1 MYQLFKSKHYSIQPK
16 RQSEHSG
23 LRFDASSLAIIAIVF
38 QTSLASQNHVV
49 ELLFRGEKA
58 SEPDVRFNDFP
69 INTTRSAVLDN
80 LGHQVINDSVS
91 YNLFGHKK
99 CTSFCKNFQFPNLLS
114 CLLFHTNEST
124 SLLSTGLVNRTRLL
138 ILG

>member
-1 MYQLFKSKHYSIQPK
+1 ML
-16 RQSEHSG
+16 
-23 LRFDASSLAIIAIVF
+23 AIVF

-69 INTTRSAVLDN
+69 MNATRSTVLDN

-91 YNLFGHKK
+91 YIIFKFWTQKMH
-99 CTSFCKNFQFPNLLS
+99 F
-114 CLLFHTNEST
+114 
-124 SLLSTGLVNRTRLL
+124 
-138 ILG
+138 IL